1 MESLR
6 GLSSSPA
13 SAYDELVTGQK
24 SIRYHWQGILSVIRS
39 LPGGLGERVESARRQ
54 LEESGAT
61 VNLLDDRGAPRW
73 TFDPLPFVV
82 SPDEWSE
89 IETGLIQ
96 RARLLDAVLADLYG
110 PQTLLKERLLP
121 PMLVHAN
128 RHFLRPCQVM
138 DGQAPTRHLAHYA
151 VDLVRL
157 GSGRWHVLAD
167 HTEVPSGIGYALEMR
182 RVLARSLPEAFRS
195 IPVRHLRPFVDRWH
209 DSLLAMA
216 PGGVRN
222 PNMAVL
228 TPGSLSATY
237 FEHVYLS
244 RVLGV
249 PLVEGGDLVAR
260 DGEVSIKTLA
270 GLRPVHMLL
279 RRLDSAF
286 VDPLELRA
294 DSALGITG
302 MVEATRSGRITL
314 ANALGSGVVETPA
327 MMPFLER
334 LSEHLLGQPLSL
346 PSLDVWWLGEPAA
359 LSFALANLD
368 LMIVRRCLGHDRE
381 PIVVG
386 MLEPAERKVFE
397 AEIRAPPGQ
406 FVAQYPVTPSLSP
419 KWDGESLAPSAMV
432 LRVFVSA
439 DGDGYRVLPGG
450 LAREP
455 AGDTCLRS
463 LGRLNGTLKDV
474 WVLAEDA
481 ADVQVPSTRRFHQLA
496 VERGGADLQ
505 SRVADNLYWLGRY
518 IERLDNDARLL
529 RTTAT
534 KVAQGAVSPRD
545 AVELRLL
552 GRLLSQADLMDRAAA
567 LSAPENAAFQQGL
580 GAIATDDSGLIIVL
594 DAIQRLTSSMRDR
607 FSVDMITAAGP
618 VMAEVRQR
626 LRAARGNLDPLLAA
640 LDEIVRFVAIL
651 SGLAQENMTRG
662 TGWRFLDL
670 GRRLERAKFVV
681 TGALA
686 PFAQSP
692 IDWDAAMWVALE
704 LCDSTI
710 TYRTRYL
717 GQLQPA
723 PVLDLVVLD
732 DSNPRSLVFQLRAID
747 GHLDYL
753 ARSRAC
759 TCRRFHRRST
769 TTSTPPSASSPATS
783 RRGATKGWRWPC
795 CATSQPRPT
804 ASSTSSPRRSRG
816 PISRTCRRR
825 RPSARRRLER
835 RPAMKYLLSHRTSYS
850 YARSVDSAQHI
861 AHLRARDFPGQTV
874 TWISIET
881 NPVPALAVQHL
892 DHFGNNIDIYR
903 IDKPH
908 KRFEIEVRAASTLA
922 LPIRRRPSTRRRGS
936 RSAMP

>member
-24 SIRYHWQGILSVIRS
+24 SIRYHWQGILSVIRA

-82 SPDEWSE
+82 TPDEWSE
-89 IETGLIQ
+89 IESGVVQ
-96 RARLLDAVLADLYG
+96 RARLLDAVLTDVYG
-110 PQTLLKERLLP
+110 PQTLLKDNLLP

-128 RHFLRPCQVM
+128 RHFQRPCRVT
-138 DGQAPTRHLAHYA
+138 DGKAPTRYLAHYA

-157 GSGRWHVLAD
+157 SNGRWHVLAD
-167 HTEVPSGIGYALEMR
+167 HTEVPSGIGYAIEMR

-216 PGGVRN
+216 PSGVVQ

-260 DGEVSIKTLA
+260 DGAVSIKTLA

-279 RRLDSAF
+279 RRLDSSFA
-286 VDPLELRA
+286 DPLELRA
-294 DSALGITG
+294 DSALGVTG
-302 MVEATRSGRITL
+302 LVETTRSGAISL

-334 LSEHLLGQPLSL
+334 LSERLVGQPLQL

-359 LSFALANLD
+359 LTFALANLD
-368 LMIVRRCLGHDRE
+368 LMIVRPCLEADRE
-381 PIVVG
+381 PIIVG
-386 MLEPAERKVFE
+386 MLEAAERKALE
-397 AEIRAPPGQ
+397 ARIRAHPGH

-419 KWDGESLAPSAMV
+419 KWDGNNLAPAAMV
-432 LRVFVSA
+432 MRVFVSA
-439 DGDGYRVLPGG
+439 DGDSYRVLPGG

-455 AGDTCLRS
+455 MGDTCLRS

-481 ADVQVPSTRRFHQLA
+481 ADVQLPSTRRFHQVA
-496 VERGGADLQ
+496 VERSGADLQ

-534 KVAQGAVSPRD
+534 KVATGAVSPRD
-545 AVELRLL
+545 ALELRLL
-552 GRLLSQADLMDRAAA
+552 GRLLSQANLMDQATA

-580 GAIATDDSGLIIVL
+580 AAVGADNRGLVTVL
-594 DAIQRLTSSMRDR
+594 DAIQRLTSSMRER

-618 VMAEVRQR
+618 VMAAVRQR
-626 LRAARGNLDPLLAA
+626 LTTARGELDPLLAA
-640 LDEIVRFVAIL
+640 LDEIVQFVAIL

-670 GRRLERAKFVV
+670 
-681 TGALA
+681 
-686 PFAQSP
+686 
-692 IDWDAAMWVALE
+692 
-704 LCDSTI
+704 
-710 TYRTRYL
+710 
-717 GQLQPA
+717 
-723 PVLDLVVLD
+723 
-732 DSNPRSLVFQLRAID
+732 
-747 GHLDYL
+747 
-753 ARSRAC
+753 
-759 TCRRFHRRST
+759 
-769 TTSTPPSASSPATS
+769 
-783 RRGATKGWRWPC
+783 
-795 CATSQPRPT
+795 
-804 ASSTSSPRRSRG
+804 
-816 PISRTCRRR
+816 
-825 RPSARRRLER
+825 
-835 RPAMKYLLSHRTSYS
+835 
-850 YARSVDSAQHI
+850 
-861 AHLRARDFPGQTV
+861 
-874 TWISIET
+874 
-881 NPVPALAVQHL
+881 
-892 DHFGNNIDIYR
+892 
-903 IDKPH
+903 
-908 KRFEIEVRAASTLA
+908 
-922 LPIRRRPSTRRRGS
+922 
-936 RSAMP
+936 